1 MAQSKRK
8 KQIYQFAYGIGASV
22 VIIGALFKILH
33 FKIGFITGGLMLTI
47 GMVAEAMVFAFS
59 AFEPVDEEYDWTL
72 AYPELKGDAPK
83 DAEGLLAQKLNTILE
98 EAQLDAELVGK
109 LTTSINNF
117 QDASMNV
124 APVVE
129 SIAATNNYSEQ
140 LSIAS
145 SQMESLNNLYKLQVE
160 SSEKQA
166 EINEAI
172 VENAA
177 KLKEQMESLATNLSS
192 LNGVYGG
199 MLSAMSNS
207 N

>member
-1 MAQSKRK
+1 MAQSQRK
-8 KQIYQFAYGIGASV
+8 KQIYQFAYGIGASI

-33 FKIGFITGGLMLTI
+33 FKFGIITGGLMLTI
-47 GMVAEAMVFAFS
+47 GMVAEALVFAFS

-72 AYPELKGDAPK
+72 AYPELKGGAPK
-83 DAEGLLAQKLNTILE
+83 DVEGLLAQKLNAILE
-98 EAQLDAELVGK
+98 EAKLDAELVGN
-109 LTTSINNF
+109 LTTSIKNF

-140 LSIAS
+140 LVMAS
-145 SQMESLNNLYKLQVE
+145 NQMESLNNLYKTQVE
-160 SSEKQA
+160 TSEKQA

-172 VENAA
+172 LDNAA
-177 KLKEQMESLATNLSS
+177 KLQEQMESLATNLSS

>member
-1 MAQSKRK
+1 MAQSRRK
-8 KQIYQFAYGIGASV
+8 KQIYQFAYGIGASI

-33 FKIGFITGGLMLTI
+33 FKFGIITGGLMLTI
-47 GMVAEAMVFAFS
+47 GMVAEALVFAFS

-72 AYPELKGDAPK
+72 AYPELKGGAPK
-83 DAEGLLAQKLNTILE
+83 DVEGLLAQKLNAILE
-98 EAQLDAELVGK
+98 EAQLDAELVGN
-109 LTTSINNF
+109 LTTSIRNF
-117 QDASMNV
+117 QDASQNV

-140 LSIAS
+140 LVMAS
-145 SQMESLNNLYKLQVE
+145 NQMESLNNLYKIQVE
-160 SSEKQA
+160 TSEKQA

-172 VENAA
+172 LDNAA
-177 KLKEQMESLATNLSS
+177 KLQEQMESLATNLSS